1 MQNRFFIVIL
11 FTCSFFSAICADD
24 SSFLSRQNDKI
35 QYGLL
40 LAQAQ
45 KSAQQTGIIG
55 KKYDVRTSPAQLYKV
70 PHSRLSPEEVVIK
83 RCIAFVLHDF
93 SFFAQCIAEP
103 GASKWRNKKLSQD
116 HTAYRERMQQRNIY
130 SYWVHSSKIEG
141 DIAKVIVGEKLG
153 SDSTMY
159 YKYDLKKSTGGWIIE
174 REYGQKG
181 NEWVLMGGW

>member
-83 RCIAFVLHDF
+83 LEREEDAYVEPVLR
-93 SFFAQCIAEP
+93 SSLIQPEMKQ
-103 GASKWRNKKLSQD
+103 SKFKLSYIFVGALILCILV
-116 HTAYRERMQQRNIY
+116 TIG
-130 SYWVHSSKIEG
+130 I
-141 DIAKVIVGEKLG
+141 IVLW
-153 SDSTMY
+153 
-159 YKYDLKKSTGGWIIE
+159 L
-174 REYGQKG
+174 
-181 NEWVLMGGW
+181 V